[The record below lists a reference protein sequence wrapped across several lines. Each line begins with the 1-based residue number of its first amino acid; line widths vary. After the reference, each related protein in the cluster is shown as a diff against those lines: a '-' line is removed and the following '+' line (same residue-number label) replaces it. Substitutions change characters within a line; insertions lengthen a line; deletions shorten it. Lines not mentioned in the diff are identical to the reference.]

1 MAAVGFEPTRGEN
14 RVPASRQRR
23 SNQGQIRDPSG
34 LTTRRTTMT
43 PFIRGLKSM
52 ATIMSSLREG
62 REPVAPFGRY
72 WNVPGRN
79 GRD

>member
-1 MAAVGFEPTRGEN
+1 
-14 RVPASRQRR
+14 
-23 SNQGQIRDPSG
+23 
-34 LTTRRTTMT
+34 MT